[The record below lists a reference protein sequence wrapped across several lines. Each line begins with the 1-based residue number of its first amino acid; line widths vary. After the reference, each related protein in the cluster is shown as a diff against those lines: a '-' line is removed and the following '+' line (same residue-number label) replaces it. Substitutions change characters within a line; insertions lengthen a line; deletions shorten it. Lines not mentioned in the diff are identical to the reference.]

1 MLTCARDVFDCP
13 YSSSPVHRRIRV
25 LSASL
30 LLGVALLGAASGTP
44 ISVSAQ
50 ELPTALPEEVGMSSA
65 RFDRLTGALQTYL
78 DTNRIPGAVA
88 MVLRDGRVVYN
99 EAVGKLDIEADVP
112 MRQDAIFRIASQTKA
127 LVSVAIMMLQEEGDL
142 LISDPVSKYI
152 PSLTTTTVAE
162 ASDDRYK
169 IVAARRPITLR
180 DLLTHTAGIGYGSGP
195 GGEAWHKAGITGW
208 YFAHRNEP
216 MIETV
221 NRMATLPF
229 QAQPGTRFVYG
240 YSTDILGSVV
250 EAISGTN
257 LDEFLRNRIFEPL
270 GMRDT
275 HFYLPIEKK
284 ERLAAVYSLTD
295 NLHRAPKGSAMETQ
309 GQYVEGPRMSFS
321 GGAGLLSTARD
332 YSRFLQMLLNEGQLN
347 GTRILSPSSVSLMTK
362 NHVGDL
368 YLDESGMGFG
378 LGFSVRLD
386 VGAAGVPGSEGEY
399 GWGGAY
405 HSTYWV
411 DPIENLIVLYF
422 TQVIPANE
430 LDDHQRLRALVYAAI
445 TEPASTIN

>member
-1 MLTCARDVFDCP
+1 M
-13 YSSSPVHRRIRV
+13 SSSR
-25 LSASL
+25 L
-30 LLGVALLGAASGTP
+30 
-44 ISVSAQ
+44 
-50 ELPTALPEEVGMSSA
+50 
-65 RFDRLTGALQTYL
+65 DRLTGALQKYVHT
-78 DTNRIPGAVA
+78 DRIPGAVA
-88 MVLRDGRVVYN
+88 MVLRDGRVVYH

-112 MRQDAIFRIASQTKA
+112 MGQDVIFRIASQTTA
-127 LVSVAIMMLQEEGDL
+127 LVSVAIMMLQEDGDL

-152 PSLTTTTVAE
+152 PSLTATTVAE
-162 ASDDRYK
+162 ASDDGYQ
-169 IVAARRPITLR
+169 IVAARRLITVR
-180 DLLTHTAGIGYGSGP
+180 DLLTHTAVIGYGWDP
-195 GGEAWHKAGITGW
+195 GGDAWHTAGITGW
-208 YFAHRNEP
+208 YFANRNEP

-229 QAQPGTRFVYG
+229 QAQPGERFVYG
-240 YSTDILGSVV
+240 YSTDILGAVV
-250 EAISGTN
+250 EVISGTN
-257 LDEFLRNRIFEPL
+257 LDEFLKNRIFEPL
-270 GMRDT
+270 GMHDT

-284 ERLAAVYSLTD
+284 ERLATVYSLTD
-295 NLHRAPKGSAMETQ
+295 NLRRAPEGSSMETQ
-309 GQYVEGPRMSFS
+309 GQYVEGPGISFS

-332 YSRFLQMLLNEGQLN
+332 YSRFLQMLLNEGELN
-347 GTRILSPSSVSLMTK
+347 GTRVLSPSSVSLMTK

-368 YLDESGMGFG
+368 YIDEPGMGFG

-411 DPIENLIVLYF
+411 DPTENLIVLYF

-430 LDDHQRLRALVYAAI
+430 LDDHQRIRALIYSAI